1 MSNSGQFITI
11 QRAKEKNQTE
21 QCHLPTSVCYEK
33 NRKRKIHNQGNT
45 VVYILLIYFG
55 QADEGH
61 KTLVPFLGFCS
72 HYSHEL

>member
-21 QCHLPTSVCYEK
+21 QRHLPTPVCYEK
-33 NRKRKIHNQGNT
+33 KKRKIHYQGNT
-45 VVYILLIYFG
+45 IVYNLLIYFG

-61 KTLVPFLGFCS
+61 KTLN
-72 HYSHEL
+72 YD